1 MPDRLAV
8 AENSNGDAAFLDVR
22 DDVHLRVLR
31 QEGLAVGIGPRRI
44 ELAEEPA
51 ELEHLRI
58 RQPLAAEADH
68 EIVEPGFAYGRERI
82 GCDWPRHLDAAH
94 FNSQRLAESID

>member
-8 AENSNGDAAFLDVR
+8 PEPAERDAGFDDVR
-22 DDVHLRVLR
+22 DHVHLRMLR

-44 ELAEEPA
+44 ELAEQLA

-58 RQPLAAEADH
+58 RQLLAAEADH
-68 EIVEPGFAYGRERI
+68 EIVEPGFAYDCERI
-82 GCDWPRHLDAAH
+82 RGDRLGHLDAAH
-94 FNSQRLAESID
+94 FSSKRFADSL